1 MNWTGCG
8 KEEVNFDSLG
18 QKRLQIIQPAMAAGR
33 QVKTTHSRT
42 SFKDCHFNFLR
53 HFHY

>member
-33 QVKTTHSRT
+33 QVKTTHSRIAEPPSKIVILT
-42 SFKDCHFNFLR
+42 F
-53 HFHY
+53 